1 MDAMSS
7 TYTDLAD
14 RFADLFAAVGKGD
27 RAREAGRH
35 LPFAVQQQLREAG
48 LGMVSVPAE
57 AGGEGAGHEDV
68 LRLLMDLAAQDVNT
82 AHLWRSH
89 LVFVAAVDDQPART
103 RRRWLKRLA
112 SGEWGGSAL
121 AERSGAAP
129 GKAAT
134 TATKDEGGTWV
145 VTGEKYYATGT
156 AFATWTIV
164 TVGMEGA
171 DLVSRRNSK
180 RAGGVVR
187 EPERAV
193 AVVRVR
199 QPRVRIK
206 DDWDGFGQR
215 MTATGSVL
223 LDGAAA
229 EDLLEIPRPHGPV
242 PVLEEASLLALQVGV
257 ARAALAEGV
266 ELLRRRRRTFNTGT
280 AERPQEDPQLLEIVG
295 RMGGQV
301 SAAEEM
307 VRVVGRAMD
316 VAAGLEADGNH
327 DDGRLASAWDDAMIA
342 AYRAQAVVPQFV
354 LDVCTHIFDTLG
366 ASSTSTVLQLDRH
379 WRNARTIATHDPA
392 SFKVRI
398 AGDHLVNGTVPIAY
412 TSAGDVPDE
421 R

>member
-1 MDAMSS
+1 MSS

-57 AGGEGAGHEDV
+57 AGGEGAGNEDV

-89 LVFVAAVDDQPART
+89 LVFVAAVDDQPARA

-164 TVGMEGA
+164 TVGMDGA

-266 ELLRRRRRTFNTGT
+266 DLLRRRRRTFNTGT
-280 AERPQEDPQLLEIVG
+280 AERPQQDPQLLEIVG
-295 RMGGQV
+295 RMAGQV

-316 VAAGLEADGNH
+316 AAAGFEADGNH
-327 DDGRLASAWDDAMIA
+327 DDGRLASAWDDAMLA

>member
-1 MDAMSS
+1 MDPMH
-7 TYTDLAD
+7 TYEDLAD
-14 RFADLFAAVGKGD
+14 RFSAAFAAVGRGE

-35 LPFAVQQQLREAG
+35 LPFAAQQQLREAG
-48 LGMVSVPAE
+48 LGLVSVPQD
-57 AGGEGAGHEDV
+57 AGGEGAGHETV

-89 LVFVAAVDDQPART
+89 LVFVAAVDDQPAAART
-103 RRRWLKRLA
+103 RWMKRLA
-112 SGEWGGSAL
+112 AGDWGGSAL
-121 AERSGAAP
+121 AERAGAAP

-134 TATKDEGGTWV
+134 SATKDEGGTWV

-156 AFATWTIV
+156 AFAAWTIV
-164 TVGMEGA
+164 TVGVDGA

-180 RAGGVVR
+180 RAGGRVR

-193 AVVRVR
+193 GVVRVR

-257 ARAALAEGV
+257 ARAALNEGV

-280 AERPQEDPQLLEIVG
+280 AVRPQDDPQLLEIVG
-295 RMGGQV
+295 RMAGQV

-307 VRVVGRAMD
+307 VRVVGRLMD
-316 VAAGLEADGNH
+316 AAAALEAEGTH

-342 AYRAQAVVPQFV
+342 AYRAQAVVPDFV
-354 LDVCTHIFDTLG
+354 LEVCTRIFDTLG
-366 ASSTSTVLQLDRH
+366 ASSTSTSLQLDRH

-398 AGDHLVNGTVPIAY
+398 AGDHLVNGTAPIAY

-421 R
+421 D

>member
-7 TYTDLAD
+7 AYTDLAD
-14 RFADLFAAVGKGD
+14 RFAPAFAAAGQGE

-48 LGMVSVPAE
+48 LGLVSVPAD
-57 AGGEGAGHEDV
+57 AGGLGAGHEDV

-89 LVFVAAVDDQPART
+89 LVFVAAVDDQPAKT
-103 RRRWLKRLA
+103 RGRWLKRLV
-112 SGEWGGSAL
+112 SGDWGGSAL

-242 PVLEEASLLALQVGV
+242 SVLEEASLLALQVGV

-280 AERPQEDPQLLEIVG
+280 AERPQHDPQLLEIVG
-295 RMGGQV
+295 RMAGKV

-307 VRVVGRAMD
+307 VRVVGRLMD
-316 VAAGLEADGNH
+316 VAASGEAEGNH
-327 DDGRLASAWDDAMIA
+327 DDGALASAWDDAMVA
-342 AYRAQAVVPQFV
+342 AYRAQAVVPDFV
-354 LDVCTHIFDTLG
+354 LDVCTGIFDTLG
-366 ASSTSTVLQLDRH
+366 ASSTSTALQLDRH

-398 AGDHLVNGTVPIAY
+398 AGDHLVNGTAPIAY

-421 R
+421 D